1 MAKTAALAATALV
14 SGVLSM
20 GYLFM
25 NKVMNG
31 MASGVS
37 RTMWWDDYRI
47 LTDDLIES
55 LLTEFFNIFS
65 MQIPELVEGFP
76 TRSRCLWWWESFRGS
91 AGWS

>member
-1 MAKTAALAATALV
+1 MGKAVRLGVTAFV

-20 GYLFM
+20 GYLLM

-37 RTMWWDDYRI
+37 RTMWWDDYQT
-47 LTDDLIES
+47 LTNDLIES

-65 MQIPELVEGFP
+65 MQIPELVD
-76 TRSRCLWWWESFRGS
+76 
-91 AGWS
+91 